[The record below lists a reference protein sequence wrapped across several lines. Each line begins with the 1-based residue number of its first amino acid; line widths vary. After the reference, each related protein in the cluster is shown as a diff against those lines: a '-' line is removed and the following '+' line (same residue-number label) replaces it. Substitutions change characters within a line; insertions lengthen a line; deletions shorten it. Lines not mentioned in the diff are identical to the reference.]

1 MTNVDIE
8 NYNAGWLRAWTDKDT
23 RRLLEF
29 YHPEVVYKDN
39 QTAAGITG
47 HAALKAYL
55 DGLFA
60 ATPPMRYD
68 PDEVWAI
75 DGGYCGRWICT
86 MDLPDGKHSY
96 LRGFDLV
103 LLDGDQI
110 TLNEV
115 YTHTLPSEPETSE
128 ALP

>member
-1 MTNVDIE
+1 MNIE
-8 NYNAGWLRAWTDKDT
+8 KYNADWLKAWSEKDT
-23 RRLLEF
+23 ARLLEF

-68 PDEVWAI
+68 PDAVWAI
-75 DGGYCGRWICT
+75 EGGYCGRWICT
-86 MDLPDGKHSY
+86 MDLPEGKQSF

-115 YTHTLPSEPETSE
+115 YTHTL
-128 ALP
+128 AGR